1 MKLLY
6 WHYSILLWSFL
17 IASLVYPVSACAIFC
32 IKQLFHVYVCSA
44 FSSYYLSKRKDVQGQ
59 AQNSEYNDR
68 PVNDTDEGS
77 GNSFAFRLL
86 RKQNASS

>member
-1 MKLLY
+1 M
-6 WHYSILLWSFL
+6 
-17 IASLVYPVSACAIFC
+17 
-32 IKQLFHVYVCSA
+32 
-44 FSSYYLSKRKDVQGQ
+44 QGQ

-86 RKQNASS
+86 RKQNASF